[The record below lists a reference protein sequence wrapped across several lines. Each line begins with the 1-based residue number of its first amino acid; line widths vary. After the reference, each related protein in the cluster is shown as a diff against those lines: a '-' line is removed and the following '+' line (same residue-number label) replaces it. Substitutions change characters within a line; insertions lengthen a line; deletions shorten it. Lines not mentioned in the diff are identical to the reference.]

1 MPSLTIRN
9 VPDEV
14 HRAIKVM
21 AARHGNSVEAEM
33 RDILE
38 TVARPPQRVKLGT
51 LLFEAGRKINLTAE
65 EFALFESMRDHEPA
79 RAASFE

>member
-1 MPSLTIRN
+1 MPSLTVRN

-38 TVARPPQRVKLGT
+38 TVARPQHRVKLGT
-51 LLFEAGRKINLTAE
+51 LLFEAGRKINLTDE
-65 EFALFESMRDHEPA
+65 EFALFESIRGSA
-79 RAASFE
+79 SSRAASFE

>member
-9 VPDEV
+9 VPDAV

-21 AARHGNSVEAEM
+21 AARHGNSIEAEL

-38 TVARPPQRVKLGT
+38 TVARPHRRVKLGT
-51 LLFEAGRKINLTAE
+51 RLFEAGQKIHLSDE
-65 EFALFESMRDHEPA
+65 EFALFDRARD
-79 RAASFE
+79 AACFE